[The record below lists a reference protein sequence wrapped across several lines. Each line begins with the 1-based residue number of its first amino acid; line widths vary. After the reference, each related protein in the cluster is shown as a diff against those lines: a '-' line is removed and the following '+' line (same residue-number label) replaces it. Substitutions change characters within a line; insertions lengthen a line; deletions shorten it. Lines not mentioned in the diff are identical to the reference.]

1 MIIPEKLPI
10 MALPGTC
17 LFPGGKMPLYIFESK
32 YRDMLNDVIS
42 GNRMFCIGTL
52 SQSDASFEGGSE
64 ILPYSTAGL
73 LRACVINNDGTAN
86 LILEGVKKIK
96 IINIENNKPYKVGE
110 VQTLETTINDF
121 EKIQSSTDQLKAIL
135 IANYS
140 DRIDPNIE
148 MQLNQILKNLESP
161 EDTLYFA
168 AQHFISHQEIAQKLL
183 SLESLDEQ
191 FDLIIKM
198 LDGK

>member
-1 MIIPEKLPI
+1 
-10 MALPGTC
+10 
-17 LFPGGKMPLYIFESK
+17 MPLYIFERK

-52 SQSDASFEGGSE
+52 SQSDASFEGGSK

-73 LRACVINNDGTAN
+73 LRACVMNNDGTAN

-140 DRIDPNIE
+140 DLIDPNIE

-168 AQHFISHQEIAQKLL
+168 AQHFISHQEISQKLL
-183 SLESLDEQ
+183 SLESLGVWVVLGCIW
-191 FDLIIKM
+191 LIF
-198 LDGK
+198 LPQAENLLW

>member
-1 MIIPEKLPI
+1 M
-10 MALPGTC
+10 
-17 LFPGGKMPLYIFESK
+17 
-32 YRDMLNDVIS
+32 
-42 GNRMFCIGTL
+42 
-52 SQSDASFEGGSE
+52 
-64 ILPYSTAGL
+64 
-73 LRACVINNDGTAN
+73 NNDGTAN

-140 DRIDPNIE
+140 DRIDPNNE

-168 AQHFISHQEIAQKLL
+168 AQHFISHQKISQKLL

>member
-73 LRACVINNDGTAN
+73 LRACVMNNDGTAN

-140 DRIDPNIE
+140 DRIETNIE

-168 AQHFISHQEIAQKLL
+168 AQHFISQQEISQKLL
-183 SLESLDEQ
+183 SIESLDEQ

>member
-73 LRACVINNDGTAN
+73 LRACVMNNDGTAN
-86 LILEGVKKIK
+86 LIIEGVKKIK
-96 IINIENNKPYKVGE
+96 IINVENNKPYKVGE

-121 EKIQSSTDQLKAIL
+121 EKIQSSNDQLKTIL

-140 DRIDPNIE
+140 DRIDPNIG

-161 EDTLYFA
+161 EDTLNFA
-168 AQHFISHQEIAQKLL
+168 AQNFISHQEISQKLL
-183 SLESLDEQ
+183 SLESLDKQ
-191 FDLIIKM
+191 FDLIIKV
-198 LDGK
+198 LNG

>member
-73 LRACVINNDGTAN
+73 LRACVMNNDGTAN
-86 LILEGVKKIK
+86 LIIEGVKKIK
-96 IINIENNKPYKVGE
+96 IINVENNKPYKVGE

-121 EKIQSSTDQLKAIL
+121 EKIQSSNDQLKTIL

-140 DRIDPNIE
+140 DRIDSNIG

-161 EDTLYFA
+161 EDTLNFA
-168 AQHFISHQEIAQKLL
+168 AQNFISHQEISQKLL

-191 FDLIIKM
+191 FDLIIKV
-198 LDGK
+198 LNG

>member
-1 MIIPEKLPI
+1 
-10 MALPGTC
+10 
-17 LFPGGKMPLYIFESK
+17 
-32 YRDMLNDVIS
+32 MLNDVIS

-73 LRACVINNDGTAN
+73 LRACVMNNDGTAN

-168 AQHFISHQEIAQKLL
+168 AQHFISHQEISQKLL

>member
-73 LRACVINNDGTAN
+73 LRACVMNNDGTAN
-86 LILEGVKKIK
+86 LIIEGVKKIK
-96 IINIENNKPYKVGE
+96 IINVENNKPYKVGE

-121 EKIQSSTDQLKAIL
+121 EKIQSSTDQLKTIL

-140 DRIDPNIE
+140 DRIDPNIG

-168 AQHFISHQEIAQKLL
+168 AQNFISHQEISQKLL

-198 LDGK
+198 LNG

>member
-1 MIIPEKLPI
+1 
-10 MALPGTC
+10 
-17 LFPGGKMPLYIFESK
+17 
-32 YRDMLNDVIS
+32 MLNDVIS

-73 LRACVINNDGTAN
+73 LRACVMNNDGTAN

-96 IINIENNKPYKVGE
+96 IINIENNKPYKVGK

-121 EKIQSSTDQLKAIL
+121 EKIQSSTDQLKAFL

-168 AQHFISHQEIAQKLL
+168 AQHFISHQEISQKLL

>member
-73 LRACVINNDGTAN
+73 LRACVMNNDGTAN

-140 DRIDPNIE
+140 DRIDPNIG

-161 EDTLYFA
+161 EDTLNFA
-168 AQHFISHQEIAQKLL
+168 AQNFISHQEISQKLL

-191 FDLIIKM
+191 FDLIIKV
-198 LDGK
+198 LNG

>member
-73 LRACVINNDGTAN
+73 LRACVMNNDGTAN
-86 LILEGVKKIK
+86 LIIEGVKKIK
-96 IINIENNKPYKVGE
+96 IINVENNKPYKVGE

-121 EKIQSSTDQLKAIL
+121 EKIQSSNDQLKTIL

-140 DRIDPNIE
+140 DRIDPNIG

-168 AQHFISHQEIAQKLL
+168 AQNFISHQEISQKLL
-183 SLESLDEQ
+183 SLESLDKQ
-191 FDLIIKM
+191 FDLIIKV
-198 LDGK
+198 LNG

>member
-73 LRACVINNDGTAN
+73 LRACVMNNDGTAN

-168 AQHFISHQEIAQKLL
+168 AQNFISHQEISQKLL

-198 LDGK
+198 LNG

>member
-73 LRACVINNDGTAN
+73 LRACVMNNDGTAN
-86 LILEGVKKIK
+86 LIIEGVKKIK
-96 IINIENNKPYKVGE
+96 IINVENNKPYKVGE

-121 EKIQSSTDQLKAIL
+121 QKIQSSTDQLKTIL

-140 DRIDPNIE
+140 DRVDPNIG

-161 EDTLYFA
+161 EDTLNFA
-168 AQHFISHQEIAQKLL
+168 AQNFISHQEISQKLL

-198 LDGK
+198 LNG

>member
-52 SQSDASFEGGSE
+52 SQSDASFKGGSE

-73 LRACVINNDGTAN
+73 LRACVMNNDGTAN

-96 IINIENNKPYKVGE
+96 IINIENNKPYKVGK

-168 AQHFISHQEIAQKLL
+168 AQHFISHQEISQKLL

>member
-73 LRACVINNDGTAN
+73 LRACVMNNDGTAN
-86 LILEGVKKIK
+86 LIIEGVKKIK
-96 IINIENNKPYKVGE
+96 IINVENNKPYKVGE

-121 EKIQSSTDQLKAIL
+121 EKIQSSTDQLKTIL

-140 DRIDPNIE
+140 DRIDPNIG

-161 EDTLYFA
+161 EDTLNFA
-168 AQHFISHQEIAQKLL
+168 AQNFISHQEISQKLL

-198 LDGK
+198 LNG

>member
-73 LRACVINNDGTAN
+73 LRACVMNNDGTAN

>member
-52 SQSDASFEGGSE
+52 SQSDASFEGGSK

-73 LRACVINNDGTAN
+73 LRACVMNNDGTAN

-96 IINIENNKPYKVGE
+96 IINIENNKTYKVGE

>member
-73 LRACVINNDGTAN
+73 LRACVMNNDGTAN
-86 LILEGVKKIK
+86 LIIEGVKKIK
-96 IINIENNKPYKVGE
+96 IINVENNKPYKVGE

-121 EKIQSSTDQLKAIL
+121 QKIQSSTDQLKTIL

-140 DRIDPNIE
+140 DRVDPNIG

-161 EDTLYFA
+161 EDTLNFA
-168 AQHFISHQEIAQKLL
+168 AQNFISHQEISQKLL

-191 FDLIIKM
+191 FNLIIKM
-198 LDGK
+198 LNG

>member
-73 LRACVINNDGTAN
+73 LRACVMNNDGTAN
-86 LILEGVKKIK
+86 LIIEGVKKIK
-96 IINIENNKPYKVGE
+96 IINVENNKPYKVGE

-121 EKIQSSTDQLKAIL
+121 EKIQSSNDQLKTIL

-140 DRIDPNIE
+140 DRIDPNIG

-161 EDTLYFA
+161 EDTLNFA
-168 AQHFISHQEIAQKLL
+168 AQNFISHQEISQKLL

-191 FDLIIKM
+191 FDLIIKV
-198 LDGK
+198 LNG

>member
-73 LRACVINNDGTAN
+73 LRACVMNNDGTAN
-86 LILEGVKKIK
+86 LIIEGVKKIK
-96 IINIENNKPYKVGE
+96 IINVENNKPYKVGE

-121 EKIQSSTDQLKAIL
+121 EKIQSSTDQLKTIL

-140 DRIDPNIE
+140 DRIDPNIG

-161 EDTLYFA
+161 EDTLNFA
-168 AQHFISHQEIAQKLL
+168 AQNFISHQEISQKLL

-191 FDLIIKM
+191 FDLIIKV
-198 LDGK
+198 LNG

>member
-52 SQSDASFEGGSE
+52 SQSDASIEGGSE

-73 LRACVINNDGTAN
+73 LRACVMNNDGTAN

-168 AQHFISHQEIAQKLL
+168 AQHFISHQEISQKLL

>member
-73 LRACVINNDGTAN
+73 LRACVMNNDGTAN
-86 LILEGVKKIK
+86 LIIEGVKKIK
-96 IINIENNKPYKVGE
+96 IINVENNKPYKVGE

-121 EKIQSSTDQLKAIL
+121 EKIQSSNDQLKTIL

-140 DRIDPNIE
+140 DRIDPNIG

-161 EDTLYFA
+161 EDTLNFA
-168 AQHFISHQEIAQKLL
+168 AQNFISHQEISQKLL

-198 LDGK
+198 LNG